1 QIGGEGAVPNPGH
14 PKLKGTDAGLHLPLP
29 VAVSI
34 AEPVLRALIRLRFK
48 VLSDLGLEY
57 LVEHRLHKLGD
68 TFVAVKKLM
77 QQLGIYANLIVGH
90 PLGPPVGLVWSTQPI
105 PGGGGWPFLV
115 ARPPCR
121 FYTVYWT
128 LLANSGSSLSGS
140 RCAGVRLQLCR
151 RRF

>member
-1 QIGGEGAVPNPGH
+1 
-14 PKLKGTDAGLHLPLP
+14 
-29 VAVSI
+29 
-34 AEPVLRALIRLRFK
+34 RLRFK
-48 VLSDLGLEY
+48 VLSDLGLEH

-105 PGGGGWPFLV
+105 PGGGWPFLV

-128 LLANSGSSLSGS
+128 LLFLPPSDVQISKLTA
-140 RCAGVRLQLCR
+140 VRERKSIDARQ
-151 RRF
+151 RFSVTAPP